1 MESIS
6 AAAFASLHNAGE
18 SLDLIDVRTPAEYRQ
33 THVAFARNIPLDQLD
48 AESLIRERGGVNCAR
63 PLYVVCHSGTRSRQ
77 AVEQLRKAGL
87 LTVIDVEGGTVACV
101 AAGLPAV
108 HGKKTISLDR
118 QMRIVAGAL
127 AFSGTLLSFWHSGF
141 LVVPAFVGAGLMF
154 AGITDICPMLMV
166 LARMPWNRADR
177 PASPSSPPACSVR
190 P

>member
-1 MESIS
+1 MGSIS
-6 AAAFASLHNAGE
+6 AAAFAELERAGE
-18 SLDLIDVRTPAEYRQ
+18 SLELIDVRSPAEYRQ
-33 THVAFARNIPLDQLD
+33 VHVAFASNVPLDQLD
-48 AESLIRERGGVNCAR
+48 PVRVMQERGGENAR

-77 AVEQLRKAGL
+77 AVELFRRAGFS
-87 LTVIDVEGGTVACV
+87 TVIDVEGGTVACV

-127 AFSGTLLSFWHSGF
+127 AFSGTLLGLWHRGF

-154 AGITDICPMLMV
+154 AGITDICPMLTV
-166 LARMPWNRADR
+166 LARMPWNRGDSTA
-177 PASPSSPPACSVR
+177 ALSSTPPTCSAK

>member
-1 MESIS
+1 MGSIS
-6 AAAFASLHNAGE
+6 ATAFASLHRAGE
-18 SLDLIDVRTPAEYRQ
+18 SLDLIDVRSPAEYRQ
-33 THVAFARNIPLDQLD
+33 VHVTFARNIPLDQLD
-48 AESLIRERGGVNCAR
+48 PTRVIRERGVDGDR

-87 LTVIDVEGGTVACV
+87 STVIDVEGGTVACV

-108 HGKKTISLDR
+108 HGKKTVSLDR
-118 QMRIVAGAL
+118 QMRMVAGAL
-127 AFSGTLLSFWHSGF
+127 AFSGTLLSLWHRGF

-177 PASPSSPPACSVR
+177 PVASSSPPTCSVR